1 MMYLK
6 DVFYVQY
13 EDLVIIKDNQEKKV
27 KKKKDKL
34 GIGLLE
40 VEQNRIIYICYIYY
54 KFYNLL
60 LFFVLGL
67 YIILE

>member
-1 MMYLK
+1 MLNFFVMMYLK

-40 VEQNRIIYICYIYY
+40 VEQNRIIYICYI
-54 KFYNLL
+54 LL
-60 LFFVLGL
+60 
-67 YIILE
+67 

>member
-40 VEQNRIIYICYIYY
+40 VEQNRIIYICYI
-54 KFYNLL
+54 LL
-60 LFFVLGL
+60 
-67 YIILE
+67 